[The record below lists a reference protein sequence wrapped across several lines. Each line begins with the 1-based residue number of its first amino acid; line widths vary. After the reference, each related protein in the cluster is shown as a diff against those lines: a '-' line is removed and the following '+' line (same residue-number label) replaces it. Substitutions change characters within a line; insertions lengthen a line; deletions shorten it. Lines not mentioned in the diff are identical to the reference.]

1 MKVFSIFFQ
10 FLLVNRLRFI
20 GSLAVKKSLSV
31 WTDKLWRFSNS
42 FRLMGISLGTLSN
55 LGIGVILF
63 MGLLRLVSGQIT
75 AGDFVLIL
83 GFVNSFFSRLF
94 EIFFNLRDLTSRQ
107 VDLERY
113 FQVLDKS
120 VFS

>member
-1 MKVFSIFFQ
+1 
-10 FLLVNRLRFI
+10 
-20 GSLAVKKSLSV
+20 
-31 WTDKLWRFSNS
+31 
-42 FRLMGISLGTLSN
+42 MGISLGTLSN

-83 GFVNSFFSRLF
+83 GFVNSFFPRLF